1 MKTLALILTAALLA
15 AGGNILSESSSNH
28 EGDNYRYSVGD
39 DGTVTVDVAAGGETN
54 LPEAIYLELVDAG
67 RIFAGVLLPSDDEL
81 TEGIYNESK

>member
-15 AGGNILSESSSNH
+15 AGCNILSESSSNH
-28 EGDNYRYSVGD
+28 EGDNYSVGD